1 MTLTQ
6 QEADRIQAKYED
18 TIAAYL
24 GMNTPADLQV
34 IVLSRTAYDA
44 KFPGNKTGGMAV
56 GHIAYIPADVS
67 PSRAAAV
74 VAYETAHGMIMGSNM
89 DAGTSMGDNGLQ
101 GTKAGKAAEAL
112 SGVITNKL
120 HLQPDGWQPDA
131 GAQTHLNS
139 LSDTQLAA
147 VSTSIQNGTFTN
159 VKDIADATPAT
170 TPPPD
175 NTGGAIM
182 IDPKTGLPH
191 GSVDTHGG
199 GGSGTTSTTLPP
211 VTLPNG
217 NTVTTNADGTFSVT
231 TAAGVATQYPDMTSA
246 MTAAAATSTTATP
259 GSLGNPSKP
268 EARHNTEA
276 SFRSMLQGWGI
287 QDTPGIEQLIL
298 QATNGNYNADRFL
311 QSLRQ
316 TSEYQAAFPGIGPKM
331 SEAAYMANMKSYQA
345 TADRYGLN
353 LTDGLKASLVSG
365 HVRPDVFAARANATV
380 VLDKNKAVFDQ
391 FSRQMVDA
399 GHPAPTRTEL
409 LNHIMGMSN
418 STFKDMWE
426 GANIGAT
433 AKAEGAPLGEKGINK
448 IQSLAAGMNLSDIV
462 KGTAD
467 FANKVRTQMGTQE
480 ARNFGL
486 TRSDLL
492 AAEFGGPGAGAA
504 SDKLQRVMDT
514 HSAFFAQ
521 RFGHTP
527 MQVSQGGF
535 SSIGGQQEQAQVQ

>member
-18 TIAAYL
+18 TIAGYL
-24 GMNTPADLQV
+24 GMPTPTDMQV

-44 KFPGNKTGGMAV
+44 KFPGGNTGGMAA
-56 GHIAYIPADVS
+56 GHTVYVPADVS
-67 PSRAAAV
+67 PSRAAAI

-89 DAGTSMGDNGLQ
+89 DAGTSMGDNGLI
-101 GTKAGKAAEAL
+101 GSKAGKAAEAL
-112 SGVITNKL
+112 SGVIANKL
-120 HLQPDGWQPDA
+120 HLQPDGWQPDQ
-131 GAQTHLNS
+131 GVQTHLND
-139 LSDTQLAA
+139 LTAEQLQA
-147 VSTSIQNGTFTN
+147 VSASIQNGTFTT
-159 VKDIADATPAT
+159 VREIANAASTGTPPANGT
-170 TPPPD
+170 TPVQPPSSGP
-175 NTGGAIM
+175 NTMPGA
-182 IDPKTGLPH
+182 PP
-191 GSVDTHGG
+191 
-199 GGSGTTSTTLPP
+199 STTLPP
-211 VTLPNG
+211 ITLANG
-217 NTVTTNADGTFSVT
+217 STLTTNADGTVTVT
-231 TAAGVATQYPDMTSA
+231 TSAGVSTQYPDI
-246 MTAAAATSTTATP
+246 AAAMAAGAASTTATP

-268 EARHNTEA
+268 QYRHNTEA
-276 SFRSMLQGWGI
+276 TFRSMLQGWGI
-287 QDTPGIEQLIL
+287 QDTPGIEALIL

-311 QSLRQ
+311 QALRQ
-316 TSEYQAAFPGIGPKM
+316 TAEYQAAFPGIGPNM
-331 SEAAYMANMKSYQA
+331 SESAYQANMKSYQA
-345 TADRYGLN
+345 TADRYGIN
-353 LTDGLKASLVSG
+353 LTDALKANLFAG
-365 HVRPDVFAARANATV
+365 HVRPEVFAARANATV
-380 VLDKNKAVFDQ
+380 VLDKNKAVFEQ
-391 FSRQMVDA
+391 FQRQLADA
-399 GHPAPTRTEL
+399 GLPPATRSEL

-418 STFKDMWE
+418 STFKDVWE

-448 IQSLAAGMNLSDIV
+448 IQSLTAGMNLSDIV

-480 ARNFGL
+480 ARSFGL

-535 SSIGGQQEQAQVQ
+535 ASIGGQQDQAQVQ